1 MGVGATLH
9 EALCDA
15 IEAGT
20 SLTRSPV
27 AFTSTVA
34 EHLADRVFWLQ
45 EEGVVSSGG
54 SGVNAI
60 RTFGYTVFVSV
71 KMGQD
76 PAGGTQRASDV
87 AEDLIDTLHADPI
100 GGARTDVGD
109 EVYSYPDDGQHVILS
124 LPFTAVLWT
133 AQT

>member
-27 AFTSTVA
+27 AFTASVA
-34 EHLADRVFWLQ
+34 EHLADRVFWLRA
-45 EEGVVSSGG
+45 EGVVSTGG
-54 SGVNAI
+54 SGVNAV
-60 RTFGYTVFVSV
+60 RTYGFTVFVSV

-76 PAGGTQRASDV
+76 PAGGVQRAMDV
-87 AEDLIDTLHADPI
+87 AEDLIDTLHVDPVA
-100 GGARTDVGD
+100 GSRTDVG
-109 EVYSYPDDGQHVILS
+109 EEAYEYPDDGQHVILS

>member
-9 EALCDA
+9 EAICDA

-27 AFTSTVA
+27 AFSDTVA
-34 EHLADRVFWLQ
+34 EHLADQVFWLQ
-45 EEGVVSSGG
+45 AEGVNSTGG
-54 SGVNAI
+54 SGALAL
-60 RTFGYTVFVSV
+60 RTFGYIVYVSV

-76 PAGGTQRASDV
+76 PAAGSQRASDV
-87 AEDLIDTLHADPI
+87 AEGLIDTLHADPI
-100 GGARTDVGD
+100 GGARTDVGE
-109 EVYSYPDDGQHVILS
+109 EVYTYPDDGQHVILS